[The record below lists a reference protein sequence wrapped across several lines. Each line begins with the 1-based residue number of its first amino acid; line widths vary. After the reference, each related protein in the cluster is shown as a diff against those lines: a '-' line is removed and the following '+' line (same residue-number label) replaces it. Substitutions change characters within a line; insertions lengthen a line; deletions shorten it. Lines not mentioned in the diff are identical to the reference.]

1 MGITLQMDI
10 LTFEAESVAYVVC
23 SHYGIDTS
31 DYSFP
36 YLASWSSSK
45 ELGEL
50 QNNLETIRKQ
60 SCELIDRIDASLHE
74 LVQEKTPKKSPMKDR
89 LKDAQ
94 HKAESPKKPDKQQ
107 ITELAR

>member
-1 MGITLQMDI
+1 M
-10 LTFEAESVAYVVC
+10 
-23 SHYGIDTS
+23 
-31 DYSFP
+31 
-36 YLASWSSSK
+36 
-45 ELGEL
+45 GEL